1 MLSFGIGATFTL
13 FIINYTATIINVLF
27 AFTAFTPSQFISN
40 SLIVVNQEEEN
51 EEFNKPLISASD
63 LNTGGYDP
71 KIIYLNNTMKLKF

>member
-27 AFTAFTPSQFISN
+27 AFTAFTPSQFTSN
-40 SLIVVNQEEEN
+40 SLIVVNQEEKKEG
-51 EEFNKPLISASD
+51 FNNPLISASD

>member
-27 AFTAFTPSQFISN
+27 AFTAFTPSQFTNN
-40 SLIVVNQEEEN
+40 SLIVVNQEEEK